1 MNRVKAV
8 RYPDGSLRV
17 PVSYVDRSEP
27 ALGCGTTVRRP
38 GDAAY
43 DDYARHAIS
52 VDEYEA
58 LHRDDP
64 ASSARLRADFQRR
77 YARDH
82 GGSSD

>member
-17 PVSYVDRSEP
+17 PVSYLDRSEP
-27 ALGCGTTVRRP
+27 AVGCGATVLRP
-38 GDAAY
+38 GDPAY
-43 DDYARHAIS
+43 DDYARHAIP

-64 ASSARLRADFQRR
+64 EASARLRADFQRR
-77 YARDH
+77 YTRDH
-82 GGSSD
+82 GDSAG